1 MKNKLFAFIVGR
13 PIWAITI
20 TLLMVMSAGFGAQ
33 HLGFNDDYKIFFSK
47 DNPNLVAYETV
58 QAVFNKSDNVAFIV
72 APKKGDVFNEKHLK
86 AIRDLT
92 EQSWQ
97 LPYSSRVDSLT
108 NYQHSWSEND
118 DLTVEDL
125 IPDYA
130 TFTPEMIANVKKI
143 ATNEPLIVNKIISP
157 SGHVTVVNVTVQ
169 MKSGQGLEAEVVEQ
183 ARLLREQFVN
193 KHPELNI
200 MLTGMVMQ
208 NASFSEAAIHD
219 NGVLVP
225 LMFFV
230 VIALLMFL
238 LKSITGAL
246 STVVVVITSIVAAM
260 GLTGWIGIDLSGPS
274 ASAPIII
281 LTLAVADCIHVLSST
296 LFEMKN
302 GMNKRAAIK
311 ESLKI
316 NLNPVILTSVTT
328 AIGFLSMNFSDS
340 PPFRDLGNIVAIGV
354 MMACVLSLTL
364 FPALLSVLPL
374 KVKVDT
380 KEKSS
385 IMSVLA
391 QFVITNKGKL
401 LATMT
406 VLVLAL
412 VALLPSNKLNDN
424 FIEYF
429 DESMTI
435 RQSTDFLQKNLSGI
449 ILMEVA
455 IDSNHKGGVSNPEY
469 LKNVEAFSQWFKSQ
483 QEVDHVSSV
492 SDTFKRLNK
501 NMHND
506 DESFYRLPESQ
517 ELAAQY
523 LLLYEMS
530 LPYGLDLNNQVNISK
545 SSTRVVGTLKNLSS
559 VDLLDVE
566 KRVSAWFK
574 ENAPNYTVMIT
585 GPDLMFAHIGQNN
598 IKSMLSGTSIAMVL
612 ISVLIGFAL
621 RSSKY
626 AAISLIPNLA
636 PAAMGFGVWF
646 LIDGQVGI
654 GLSVVAGMT
663 LGIVVD
669 YTVHFLSK
677 YLYAKRDKGLNTN
690 DAVHYAFENVGK
702 ALWVTTVV
710 LVFGFIVMA
719 QSTFK
724 MNADLGF
731 LTAITISIA
740 LIVDFFLLPPLL
752 LLFDKQGKDQKVVI
766 TSNQVK
772 PTQSV
777 SLGE

>member
-13 PIWAITI
+13 PIWT
-20 TLLMVMSAGFGAQ
+20 TLMALLLVLSAAMGAQ
-33 HLGFNDDYKIFFSK
+33 HLGFNDDYKIFFSE

-72 APKKGDVFNEKHLK
+72 APKSGDVFNEKHLSS
-86 AIRDLT
+86 IRSLT
-92 EQSWQ
+92 EDAWQ

-108 NYQHSWSEND
+108 NYQHSWSEED

-125 IPDYA
+125 VPDYA
-130 TFTPEMIANVKKI
+130 EFTPEMLARVKSI
-143 ATNEPLIVNKIISP
+143 ATNEPLIVNKLISP

-169 MKSGQGLEAEVVEQ
+169 MKSGQGLEVEVVEK
-183 ARLLREQFVN
+183 ARELRDKYVKEN
-193 KHPELNI
+193 PELNI

-208 NASFSEAAIHD
+208 NASFGEAAIHD
-219 NGVLVP
+219 NSVLVP
-225 LMFFV
+225 LMFLV
-230 VIALLMFL
+230 VLVLMLFL
-238 LKSITGAL
+238 LKSITGTL
-246 STVVVVITSIVAAM
+246 STIIIVVTSIVAAM
-260 GLTGWIGIDLSGPS
+260 GITGWIGIDLSGPS

-281 LTLAVADCIHVLSST
+281 LTLAVADCIHVLSSMI
-296 LFEMKN
+296 FEMRN
-302 GMNKRAAIK
+302 GADKRTAIK

-354 MMACVLSLTL
+354 MMACLLSLTL
-364 FPALLSVLPL
+364 FPALLSILPVR
-374 KVKVDT
+374 VKQRAKTSNSAMLSLAEFVIRN
-380 KEKSS
+380 KSKLLPAV
-385 IMSVLA
+385 SVLA
-391 QFVITNKGKL
+391 
-401 LATMT
+401 
-406 VLVLAL
+406 LVL

-435 RQSTDFLQKNLSGI
+435 RQSTDFLQNNLSGI
-449 ILMEVA
+449 IQMEVA
-455 IDSNHKGGVSNPEY
+455 IDSNEKGNVSNPDFLQKVESFSEW
-469 LKNVEAFSQWFKSQ
+469 LKQ
-483 QEVDHVSSV
+483 QKEVDHVSSI

-501 NMHND
+501 NMHAD
-506 DESFYRLPESQ
+506 DETYYKLPENQ

-530 LPYGLDLNNQVNISK
+530 LPYGLDLNNQINISK
-545 SSTRVVGTLKNLSS
+545 SSTRVIGTLKNLSS
-559 VDLLDVE
+559 VELLDIE
-566 KRVSAWFK
+566 QRVSNWF
-574 ENAPNYTVMIT
+574 ENNAPEYKVMIT

-598 IKSMLSGTSIAMVL
+598 IKSMLTGTSIALVL
-612 ISVLIGFAL
+612 ISILIGIAL
-621 RSSKY
+621 RSKRY
-626 AAISLIPNLA
+626 AAISLIPNMA

-677 YLYAKRDKGLNTN
+677 YLYAKRDKSLNTEN
-690 DAVHYAFENVGK
+690 AVRYAFENVGK

-731 LTAITISIA
+731 LTAVTISIA
-740 LIVDFFLLPPLL
+740 LFIDFFLLPPLL
-752 LLFDKQGKDQKVVI
+752 LLFDKKRAKSTVSQH
-766 TSNQVK
+766 SNQIA
-772 PTQSV
+772 
-777 SLGE
+777 